1 MILITGATGFVGRN
15 LVAKL
20 LKEGHRLRC
29 LVRDPV
35 RAASL
40 FGDKCDLAPGDVTL
54 YPSIQKAITPEIE
67 AAIHLVGI
75 LREERGVKFHSVH
88 VDGTRNVVRSLR
100 EAGVKRY
107 LHISALGT
115 RAGAMSLYHKTKW
128 EAEEIVRASGL
139 NYTIFRPSVLFGA
152 QDKFTNLFS
161 AIIRKMPA
169 VGVPGSGKMLM
180 QPLFVGDLTALMAF
194 SLNEPDTIGK
204 VFEVGGPRRYTFDA
218 IIDIIAKVMG
228 RRVIKFHMPLSL
240 MGLGAFAAEC
250 LLKKPPITRAELV
263 MLKEDNVT
271 DETRLFEM
279 AGIKPVGLEEGLKSY
294 LH

>member
-15 LVAKL
+15 LVAEL

-29 LVRDPV
+29 LVRDPLS
-35 RAASL
+35 AKAL
-40 FGDKCDLAPGDVTL
+40 LGANCDLAPGDVTL
-54 YPSIQKAITPEIE
+54 YPSIQKAVTHDIE

-75 LREERGVKFHSVH
+75 LREERGVKFHSIH
-88 VDGTRNVVRSLR
+88 VDGTRNVVRALR

-115 RAGAMSLYHKTKW
+115 RAGAKSLYHKTKW
-128 EAEEIVRASGL
+128 EAEEIIRASGL
-139 NYTIFRPSVLFGA
+139 AYTIFRPSVLFGA
-152 QDKFTNLFS
+152 EDKFTNLFS

-169 VGVPGSGKMLM
+169 VGVPGSGGNLM
-180 QPLFVGDLTALMAF
+180 QPLFVKDLVALMVF

-204 VFEVGGPRRYTFDA
+204 VFELGGPRRYKFDA
-218 IIDIIAKVMG
+218 IIDIIAKVLG
-228 RRVIKFHMPLSL
+228 RRVIKFHMPLAML
-240 MGLGAFAAEC
+240 GLGALLAEC
-250 LLKKPPITRAELV
+250 FLKKPPITRAELV

-271 DETRLFEM
+271 DDTRLFEM
-279 AGIKPVGLEEGLKSY
+279 AGIKPIGLEEGLKTY

>member
-15 LVAKL
+15 LVVDL

-29 LVRDPV
+29 LVRDPLK
-35 RAASL
+35 AEAIL
-40 FGDKCDLAPGDVTL
+40 GDKCDFAPGDVTL
-54 YPSIQKAITPEIE
+54 YPSIQKAVTPEIE

-75 LREERGVKFHSVH
+75 LREERGVKMRSIH
-88 VDGTRNVVRSLR
+88 VDGTRNVVRALQ

-115 RAGAMSLYHKTKW
+115 RAAAKSLYHKTKW

-139 NYTIFRPSVLFGA
+139 DYTIFRPSVLFGA
-152 QDKFTNLFS
+152 EDKFTNLFS
-161 AIIRKMPA
+161 AVIRMMPL

-180 QPLFVGDLTALMAF
+180 QPLFVKDLAALMVF

-204 VFEVGGPRRYTFDA
+204 VFELGGPRRYTFDA

-240 MGLGAFAAEC
+240 MGLGALAAEC
-250 LLKKPPITRAELV
+250 ILKKPPITRAELV

-271 DETRLFEM
+271 DDARLFEM
-279 AGIKPVGLEEGLKSY
+279 AAIKPTGLEEGLKSY